1 MVYTDLILSAIRSDK
16 EYKNLIYELSKLKKQ
31 KIQNERF
38 PIVAQGLCDGS
49 LETFA
54 AAVCND
60 INEKALI
67 VVSDEK
73 TAAKLQNSMLNFFG
87 KVYVYPKK
95 DFIFMGMENINN
107 PFEHERMKILSKVLN
122 GNFDVVITTLDAM
135 LQYTLPCEKLKEY
148 SVDIKIGETIKDLDM
163 FLNKL
168 VRAGYKRADIVEE
181 PARFSVRGGI
191 IDIFSPSEEYPVR
204 IELFGDEIDAMGIF
218 DPLTQRRIENIKEFK
233 VIPATETVLDE
244 KSRENCINLLENLV
258 KSKKTEQNV
267 IDRLYFEIDSL
278 KNNEEISS
286 KDRFISCIYDIDKK
300 SCLIDY
306 FDPDDIIL
314 FMNES
319 VKINEKQKASEQI
332 MTETVID
339 LIEKG
344 YIDGK
349 NADYGVSLEDF
360 NISRLDFKTIICD
373 TFVSGLDMRLSG
385 LYSFTTRQ
393 SPHFSEGFTI
403 LKEDLES
410 YSSSGY
416 KIAVFLDSDAGI
428 RSFSDYLNDSG
439 IKYILPDAKD
449 INNKYSDIENLP
461 AGFAAIIKTPKIE
474 YKNNNI
480 LFDLQG
486 FELPKQKFVLI
497 TDSQSDKRAEALKRQ
512 RSRNVQES
520 GGRYAKTARQK
531 LMSYTDLSVGDY
543 VVHNNYG
550 IGRFLG
556 IERLTV
562 SGGVQKDFIKIQY
575 LGTDILYVPCNQL
588 DLVSKYI
595 GAGSEDSMV
604 RLSKMGG
611 PAWNKAKTKAKSAA
625 RDIAK
630 QLIKLYAARQN
641 KQGYAFAPDTEWQ
654 KDFESLFEYA
664 ETDDQLICSDQ
675 IKDDMMC
682 SVPMDRLL
690 CGDVGFGKTEVA
702 LRAVFKCVSESKQAA
717 ILVPTTILA
726 WQHYQTI
733 LSRFREFPVKIDFLS
748 RFKSKKEQEAVIK
761 KLRAGTID
769 IIIGTHR
776 IIQKDIKF
784 KDLGLLI
791 VDEEQ
796 RFGVAHKEKLK
807 QLAENIDVLTLTA
820 TPIPRTLN
828 MALSGI
834 RDMSVIEEAPH
845 DRIPVQ
851 TYIFEYDEN
860 VITEAVKNEIR
871 RGGQVFYLHNRVET
885 IEQKAYKLAE
895 ICGGDIK
902 IGVAHGQMDEESLSK
917 VWRNMLDGEIDV
929 LVCTTIIESGIDIP
943 DANTLI
949 VEDADRLGL
958 AQLHQIRGRVGRSN
972 RRAYAYF
979 TYPKHK
985 VLSEISAK
993 RLTAIREYTE
1003 FGSGFKIAMRDL
1015 EIRGAGNL
1023 LGAEQHGQMDAVG
1036 YDLYVKI
1043 LERAVSEEKRKLKL
1057 RQKYGLSDDYDD
1069 TDDGEDYDEYNDDAG
1084 ISLNPPFPK
1093 GESGGT
1099 PQGDFNPQSLRDSSF
1114 EKEAFT
1120 RLSADPDPTEC
1131 LVDVAVD
1138 AFIPNRY
1145 IESELTRIEIYKK
1158 IAAVEN
1164 KDDADDLKDE
1174 LLDRFGDIPKPVAN
1188 LIDIALI
1195 RNCAC
1200 LEFID
1205 SIENKDQKSI
1215 IIYSKILAQEY
1226 GRKMLEKWTIAAS
1239 KMNGRLLLSMGQKPH
1254 VAYFLKDGENVID
1267 CLKNIMNVLG
1277 GI

>member
-1 MVYTDLILSAIRSDK
+1 MILSAVRADK
-16 EYKNLIYELSKLKKQ
+16 EYKNLIYELGKLKLEK
-31 KIQNERF
+31 ERF
-38 PIVAQGLCDGS
+38 PVVAQGLCDGS

-54 AAVCND
+54 AAVSRD
-60 INEKALI
+60 MKEKALI
-67 VVSDEK
+67 VAGDEK
-73 TAAKLQNSMLNFFG
+73 TAVKLQNAMLNFFG
-87 KVYVYPKK
+87 RVYVYPKK

-107 PFEHERMKILSKVLN
+107 PFEQERMKILGKVLN

-135 LQYTLPCEKLKEY
+135 LQYTLPGEKLIEY
-148 SVDIKIGETIKDLDM
+148 SLSLKIGETIKDLNG

-168 VRAGYKRADIVEE
+168 VAAGYKRADIVEE
-181 PARFSVRGGI
+181 PARFSIRGGI
-191 IDIFSPSEEYPVR
+191 IDIFSPSEDYPVR

-218 DPLTQRRIENIKEFK
+218 DPLTQRRIENIKEFTA
-233 VIPATETVLDE
+233 IPASEIVLDD
-244 KSRENCINLLENLV
+244 KARKNCISVLENLV
-258 KSKKTEQNV
+258 KGKNSGKIEQNV
-267 IDRLYFEIDSL
+267 KDRLYFEIDSL
-278 KNNEEISS
+278 KNNEDISS
-286 KDRFISCIYDIDKK
+286 KDRFISCIYDFNDANSNGKK
-300 SCLIDY
+300 ECLLDY
-306 FDPDDIIL
+306 FDPENLIL
-314 FMNES
+314 FINES
-319 VKINEKQKASEQI
+319 AKINEKQKASEQI
-332 MTETVID
+332 MEETVVD

-349 NADYGVSLEDF
+349 NAEYCMSLDDF
-360 NISRLDFKTIICD
+360 HLSRTRFKTVICD
-373 TFVSGLDMRLSG
+373 TFVSGMDMKLSG

-393 SPHFSEGFTI
+393 SPHFSEGFSI
-403 LKEDLES
+403 LKDDLDR
-410 YSSSGY
+410 YASSGY
-416 KIAVFLDSDAGI
+416 RTVVFLDSDAGI
-428 RSFSDYLNDSG
+428 KSFADYLTDFE
-439 IKYILPDAKD
+439 IKYILPDPKDIKD
-449 INNKYSDIENLP
+449 INGKYGDAENLP
-461 AGFAAIIKTPKIE
+461 AGFIAIIKTPKIE
-474 YKNNNI
+474 YKNNI
-480 LFDLQG
+480 LFDMQG

-497 TDSQSDKRAEALKRQ
+497 TDSRSDKRAEGLKRRGV
-512 RSRNVQES
+512 RSNVQET
-520 GGRYAKTARQK
+520 GGRFAKTARQK
-531 LMSYTDLSVGDY
+531 LMAYTDLSVGDY

-550 IGRFLG
+550 IGKFLG
-556 IERLTV
+556 IERLSV

-575 LGTDILYVPCNQL
+575 QGTDILYVPCNQL

-595 GAGSEDSMV
+595 GAGSEDSTV

-611 PAWNKAKTKAKSAA
+611 PNWSKAKTRAKTAA

-641 KQGYAFAPDTEWQ
+641 KAGHAFSPDTEWQ

-664 ETDDQLICSDQ
+664 ETDDQLICAEQ
-675 IKDDMMC
+675 IKDDMMRP
-682 SVPMDRLL
+682 VPMDRLL

-702 LRAVFKCVSESKQAA
+702 LRAVFKCVTESKQAA

-748 RFKSKKEQEAVIK
+748 RFKSKKEQEEVIK
-761 KLRAGTID
+761 KLKAGTVD

-784 KDLGLLI
+784 KNLGLLI

-851 TYIFEYDEN
+851 TYIFEYDAN
-860 VITEAVKNEIR
+860 VIAEAVKNEVR

-885 IEQKAYKLAE
+885 IEQTAYRLAE

-902 IGVAHGQMDEESLSK
+902 IGVGHGQMDEESLSK

-1043 LERAVSEEKRKLKL
+1043 LEKAVSEEKKKFNLKK
-1057 RQKYGLSDDYDD
+1057 KYGLTDEDYGDLFD
-1069 TDDGEDYDEYNDDAG
+1069 TDDIENMDDSELVG
-1084 ISLNPPFPK
+1084 RDGPGLPPPVLQK
-1093 GESGGT
+1093 
-1099 PQGDFNPQSLRDSSF
+1099 DFEP
-1114 EKEAFT
+1114 E
-1120 RLSADPDPTEC
+1120 PTEC
-1131 LVDVAVD
+1131 LIDVAVD

-1145 IESELTRIEIYKK
+1145 IESELLRIEIYKR
-1158 IAAVEN
+1158 IAAVES

-1174 LLDRFGDIPKPVAN
+1174 LMDRFGDIPKPVAN

-1195 RNCAC
+1195 RNSAC
-1200 LEFID
+1200 VEYID

-1215 IIYSKILAQEY
+1215 VIYSKILAQPY
-1226 GRKMLEKWTIAAS
+1226 GLKTLEKWTIAAS

-1254 VAYFLKDGENVID
+1254 VAYFLKDGENIID
-1267 CLKNIMNVLG
+1267 CLKEIMNVLG
-1277 GI
+1277 EIKIVGDGVPDVPQV

>member
-1 MVYTDLILSAIRSDK
+1 VVCTDLIFSAIRSDK
-16 EYKNLIYELSKLKKQ
+16 EYKNLIYELGNLKLEK
-31 KIQNERF
+31 ERF

-49 LETFA
+49 LETFM
-54 AAVCND
+54 AAVCRD
-60 INEKALI
+60 IKQKALI

-73 TAAKLQNSMLNFFG
+73 TAVKLQSSMVNFFE

-107 PFEHERMKILSKVLN
+107 PFEHERMKILAKVLN
-122 GNFDVVITTLDAM
+122 GDFDVVITTLEAM
-135 LQYTLPCEKLKEY
+135 LQYTIPGEKLIEY
-148 SVDIKIGETIKDLDM
+148 SVDLKLGGTIRNLDG

-181 PARFSVRGGI
+181 PAKFSVRGGI

-204 IELFGDEIDAMGIF
+204 LELFGDEIDAMGIF
-218 DPLTQRRIENIKEFK
+218 DPLTQRRIENIKEFS
-233 VIPATETVLDE
+233 VIPATETVFDE
-244 KSRENCINLLENLV
+244 KSRQNCIDILENLT
-258 KSKKTEQNV
+258 KNKKTEQNV
-267 IDRLYFEIDSL
+267 IDRLFFELDSL
-278 KNNEEISS
+278 KNNEDISS
-286 KDRFISCIYDIDKK
+286 KDRFASCIYETKE
-300 SCLIDY
+300 CLIDY
-306 FDPDDIIL
+306 FDPENLIL
-314 FMNES
+314 FINES

-332 MTETVID
+332 MNETVTD

-349 NADYGVSLEDF
+349 NADYCVFLEDF
-360 NISRLDFKTIICD
+360 NISRLKFKTVICD
-373 TFVSGLDMRLSG
+373 NFLSGVDNIKLSG

-393 SPHFSEGFTI
+393 SPHFSEGFSI
-403 LKEDLES
+403 LKEDLDR

-416 KIAVFLDSDAGI
+416 KIIIFLDSDAGI
-428 RSFSDYLNDSG
+428 KSFSDYLNDFE
-439 IKYILPDAKD
+439 IKYIIIDSKD
-449 INNKYSDIENLP
+449 INNKYNNIENLP
-461 AGFAAIIKTPKIE
+461 AGFAAIIKTPRVGRDDPGAPQ
-474 YKNNNI
+474 N
-480 LFDLQG
+480 LFDMQG

-497 TDSQSDKRAEALKRQ
+497 TDNRSDKIKESLKRQ
-512 RSRNVQES
+512 SSRNVQES

-556 IERLTV
+556 IERLSV

-575 LGTDILYVPCNQL
+575 QGTDILYVPCNQL

-595 GAGSEDSMV
+595 GAGSEDSIV

-611 PAWNKAKTKAKSAA
+611 PAWNKAKTRAKSAA

-630 QLIKLYAARQN
+630 QLIKLYAARQS
-641 KQGYAFAPDTEWQ
+641 KKGHAFYPDTEWQ

-664 ETDDQLICSDQ
+664 ETDDQLICAGQ
-675 IKDDMMC
+675 IKEDMMR

-748 RFKSKKEQEAVIK
+748 RFKSKKEQEEIIK

-769 IIIGTHR
+769 IVIGTHR

-860 VITEAVKNEIR
+860 VIVEAVKNEIR

-885 IEQKAYKLAE
+885 IEQTAFRLAE
-895 ICGGDIK
+895 ACGGDIK
-902 IGVAHGQMDEESLSK
+902 IGIGHGQMDEESLSR

-1043 LERAVSEEKRKLKL
+1043 LEKAVSDEKRKLKL
-1057 RQKYGLSDDYDD
+1057 RQKYGLEDDYDYD
-1069 TDDGEDYDEYNDDAG
+1069 GDNFDDGDEFVGRDALGAPLVKIDAESDSRRAEGVTPYGNSGVMQKDYDPE
-1084 ISLNPPFPK
+1084 
-1093 GESGGT
+1093 
-1099 PQGDFNPQSLRDSSF
+1099 
-1114 EKEAFT
+1114 
-1120 RLSADPDPTEC
+1120 PTEC
-1131 LVDVAVD
+1131 LIDIAVD

-1145 IESELTRIEIYKK
+1145 IESELVRIGIYKQ

-1174 LLDRFGDIPKPVAN
+1174 LLDRFGDIPKPVSN

-1195 RNCAC
+1195 RNSAC

-1215 IIYSKILAQEY
+1215 IIYTKILAQSY

-1239 KMNGRLLLSMGQKPH
+1239 RMNGRLLLSMGLKPH
-1254 VAYFLKDGENVID
+1254 VAYFLKDGENIID
-1267 CLKNIMNVLG
+1267 CLKEIMNVLS
-1277 GI
+1277 GITIE